1 MMLRRIPK
9 RGQMTINNFLYILV
23 MLFVVAGL
31 FPLVYQAIDMLLGST
46 TDPTVKIIISLI
58 PLAIVVGILNTIV
71 AYGQPGGYLGR

>member
-31 FPLVYQAIDMLLGST
+31 FPLVYQAIDMLLGAT

-58 PLAIVVGILNTIV
+58 PLALIVGILNTIV
-71 AYGQPGGYLGR
+71 AYGQPGGYFGR